1 MLILQIKLTIKVL
14 YIVRLGCKMKY
25 EKPQKRNPHGLTVKQ
40 HTFPRASIS
49 RFAKDDGCVSVY
61 LIKQRKEIRVKPDDQ
76 IFCAMRT
83 WDQRAET
90 GFMKDIEDKYQ
101 ELGEDVITGKIRTI
115 TEKEKP
121 IITDMFAIWNL
132 RAYRKSRPIPDQ
144 PIDAID
150 VIDLSKDEQEFLE
163 KHKIGVIKPNL
174 TIPGR
179 QIVGG
184 KIQLN
189 LFEIRKQMKDAQWGI
204 LRTSEG
210 QFIVPDNFSNARILP
225 LSPTICF
232 FSQSDD
238 DVISNKEVA
247 IINKLAIASSNE
259 YYFAND
265 LSRCLK

>member
-1 MLILQIKLTIKVL
+1 MLGL
-14 YIVRLGCKMKY
+14 KMKY

-40 HTFPRASIS
+40 HTFPVASIS
-49 RFAKDDGCVSVY
+49 RFAKNDGRVSVY
-61 LIKQRKEIRVKPDDQ
+61 LIKQRKEIRLKPNDP
-76 IFCAMRT
+76 IFYAKRT

-101 ELGEDVITGKIRTI
+101 ELGEDVIAGKIRTI

-121 IITDMFAIWNL
+121 IITDMFAIWNI
-132 RAYRKSRPIPDQ
+132 RAYRKLSPIHDQ
-144 PIDAID
+144 PIDIID
-150 VIDLSKDEQEFLE
+150 VSKHCTKDEQELLE
-163 KHKIGVIKPNL
+163 KHKIVFIKPNL

-179 QIVGG
+179 QIVGCQ
-184 KIQLN
+184 IQLN

-204 LRTSEG
+204 LRTSES
-210 QFIVPDNFSNARILP
+210 QFIVPDNFSIATILP

-247 IINKLAIASSNE
+247 IINKLAIVSSNE
-259 YYFAND
+259 YYFGHD

>member
-1 MLILQIKLTIKVL
+1 ML
-14 YIVRLGCKMKY
+14 GFNMKY

-40 HTFPRASIS
+40 HTFPVASIS
-49 RFAKDDGCVSVY
+49 RFAKNDGCVSVY
-61 LIKQRKEIRVKPDDQ
+61 LIKQRKEIRLKPDDQ
-76 IFCAMRT
+76 IFCAKRT

-121 IITDMFAIWNL
+121 IITDMFAIWNI
-132 RAYRKSRPIPDQ
+132 RSYRKLSPIHDRPIDM
-144 PIDAID
+144 ID
-150 VIDLSKDEQEFLE
+150 VSISVSKDEQELLE
-163 KHKIGVIKPNL
+163 KHKIGFIKPNF

-184 KIQLN
+184 QIQLN

-204 LRTSEG
+204 LRTSKS

-238 DVISNKEVA
+238 AVISNKEVA

-259 YYFAND
+259 YYFAHD